1 LLANAMA
8 TAPAT
13 QAANDSWDFGRL
25 GPYRVIGSIAIGGMG
40 VVLRAQDIRDGR
52 MVALKTTRSK
62 RPSEV
67 AGIRREISVLKEI
80 SHPAIVRLIAD
91 GTSGGLPW
99 MAMELLPGQT
109 LSEMVATL
117 WRKTPSR
124 PAGAAP
130 APRPRAGAGR
140 LREVVKIAAQVGRA
154 LDCLHSRGLVHRDV
168 KPSNI
173 MVGNDGR
180 VTLFDFGLACPS
192 RGDAAAAGAAEVCP
206 GVGTLEYAAP
216 EQMRGEAVDARA
228 DIYALGCVLYEL
240 VTGRRPKDAGVES
253 SVTEQPDRSA
263 PPVDPPAP
271 STLVSGVPRDLETML
286 VWMLAQR
293 REDRLGSVRE
303 IVEMLEIIVGQLFE
317 APEDRMGAL
326 EMQNLSVFDNR
337 AFLIANLAAG
347 RAPGPD
353 KDVAAAR
360 RPITEILGDSDDGDS
375 R

>member
-1 LLANAMA
+1 MA
-8 TAPAT
+8 TVPAT

-40 VVLRAQDIRDGR
+40 VVLRAQDVRDGR

-67 AGIRREISVLKEI
+67 SGIRREIAVLKEI
-80 SHPAIVRLIAD
+80 SHPAIVRMIAD

-109 LSEMVATL
+109 LSEMVATV
-117 WRKTPSR
+117 WRKAPPR
-124 PAGAAP
+124 PASAAP
-130 APRPRAGAGR
+130 VPRPRAGAGR
-140 LREVVKIAAQVGRA
+140 LREVVKIVAQVGRA

-180 VTLFDFGLACPS
+180 VTLFDFGLVCPS
-192 RGDAAAAGAAEVCP
+192 RGDAAAEAAELCP

-240 VTGRRPKDAGVES
+240 VTGRRPKDAGAES

-263 PPVDPPAP
+263 PLVDPPAP
-271 STLVSGVPRDLETML
+271 STLVSGVPRDLESTL
-286 VWMLAQR
+286 IWMLAQR
-293 REDRLGSVRE
+293 REDRLGNVRE
-303 IVEMLEIIVGQLFE
+303 IVDMLEIIVGQLFE
-317 APEDRMGAL
+317 APEDRMRAL

-347 RAPGPD
+347 SAPGPD

-360 RPITEILGDSDDGDS
+360 RPITEILGDGDDGDGA
-375 R
+375 

>member
-1 LLANAMA
+1 MA
-8 TAPAT
+8 TVPAT

-40 VVLRAQDIRDGR
+40 AVLRAQDLRDGR

-67 AGIRREISVLKEI
+67 AGIRREISLLGQI

-99 MAMELLPGQT
+99 MAMELLHGQT
-109 LSEMVATL
+109 LNETIAAL
-117 WRKTPSR
+117 WRKAPPRPSG
-124 PAGAAP
+124 GAPVA
-130 APRPRAGAGR
+130 RPRAGAGR
-140 LREVVKIAAQVGRA
+140 LREVVKIVAQVGRA
-154 LDCLHSRGLVHRDV
+154 LECLHTRGFVHRDV

-180 VTLFDFGLACPS
+180 VTLFDFGLVCAS
-192 RGDAAAAGAAEVCP
+192 RGDATAPGAEELCP
-206 GVGTLEYAAP
+206 GVGTIEYAAP

-228 DIYALGCVLYEL
+228 DVYALGCVLYEL
-240 VTGRRPKDAGVES
+240 VTGRRPNDAGAAS

-286 VWMLAQR
+286 FWMLAPR
-293 REDRLGSVRE
+293 REDRLGSVRD
-303 IVEMLEIIVGQLFE
+303 IVESLEIIVGQLLE

-326 EMQNLSVFDNR
+326 EMQSLSVFDNR
-337 AFLIANLAAG
+337 AFLIAH
-347 RAPGPD
+347 D
-353 KDVAAAR
+353 EAAR
-360 RPITEILGDSDDGDS
+360 RPITEILGDADDGDS
-375 R
+375 G